1 VRAAARRPHG
11 GGRRGSHRGLARR
24 SALLAAALLWLLPAA
39 AAAELPQTGD
49 ELLAAL
55 RGAIE
60 SRDYERIE
68 ALVNW
73 EGAGTIKRRVVA
85 FQIRHGLGRPIRE
98 IVLEPIPEQG
108 LDAALATVGLK
119 PNMALSERVRV
130 VYDEPPVDASGKRP
144 ASVFMVG
151 RQDGFYRIGLVIQP
165 VVEDDD

>member
-1 VRAAARRPHG
+1 MRTASRRPPA
-11 GGRRGSHRGLARR
+11 GGRRR
-24 SALLAAALLWLLPAA
+24 SALLAGALLWLLPGA
-39 AAAELPQTGD
+39 AAAELPKTGE
-49 ELLAAL
+49 ELLATL

-60 SRDYERIE
+60 SRDYESIE

-98 IVLEPIPEQG
+98 IVLEPIPADG
-108 LDAALATVGLK
+108 LDAAALATVGLK